1 MGMSRAFVTPPTSGS
16 SRRNTRVKVFLPLV
30 LAFACVTRAVAS
42 ADLPLFD
49 ITSES
54 PGDHLLEV
62 MGDADSLV
70 DAGELKGLFQS
81 IQNKISRAAN
91 AASAAAD
98 PHAGHGHAQEAVD
111 TEEITEAT
119 HVMSAA
125 QIIAKYGTAD
135 GGYLDATQV
144 RIAFPKSRRLF
155 AHTRL
160 TLSFIYLSGSARAPR
175 FFCARR
181 SLVAS
186 SSTLRLLLLRT
197 TTATARNS
205 SG

>member
-1 MGMSRAFVTPPTSGS
+1 MSRAFVTPPTSGS

-125 QIIAKYGTAD
+125 QSHSVNRVTN
-135 GGYLDATQV
+135 
-144 RIAFPKSRRLF
+144 
-155 AHTRL
+155 
-160 TLSFIYLSGSARAPR
+160 RALQHPSHLAL
-175 FFCARR
+175 CT
-181 SLVAS
+181 SQ
-186 SSTLRLLLLRT
+186 
-197 TTATARNS
+197 
-205 SG
+205 

>member
-160 TLSFIYLSGSARAPR
+160 TLAFIYLSGSARAPR